1 MSVCNDMNMDQQTI
15 LQYKTGPVDSLIELT
30 SPEQSSFIGLIE
42 ELMEK
47 VNNAVNWMHT
57 MPILCLS
64 CMVVSD
70 YIKPRGKFGSVQS
83 RNQPFWWSWTYGF
96 FR

>member
-15 LQYKTGPVDSLIELT
+15 LQYKAGPVDSLIELT

-47 VNNAVNWMHT
+47 VNNAVN
-57 MPILCLS
+57 
-64 CMVVSD
+64 
-70 YIKPRGKFGSVQS
+70 
-83 RNQPFWWSWTYGF
+83 
-96 FR
+96 